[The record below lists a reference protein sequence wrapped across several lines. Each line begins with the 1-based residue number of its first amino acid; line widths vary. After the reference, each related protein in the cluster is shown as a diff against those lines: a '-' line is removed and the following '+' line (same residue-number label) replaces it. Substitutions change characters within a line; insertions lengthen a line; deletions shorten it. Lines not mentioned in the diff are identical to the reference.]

1 MKLTQPTVNSL
12 TLPLGKSDAIFF
24 DDEVPGLGL
33 RIRGGDKRSWIFQYG
48 IGTKPEL
55 CSSSRGKSV
64 ENVSVA
70 FASAFS
76 LHSMSALPPNV
87 LQNSD

>member
-33 RIRGGDKRSWIFQYG
+33 RIRGGGKRS
-48 IGTKPEL
+48 
-55 CSSSRGKSV
+55 
-64 ENVSVA
+64 
-70 FASAFS
+70 
-76 LHSMSALPPNV
+76 
-87 LQNSD
+87 